1 LRAIRARA
9 VPSLTFPTK
18 NKLNTQPKLRA
29 PFIFIT
35 LTRPVNC
42 CPAELLS
49 RETWRSR
56 RVPFQ
61 YGSSSSV
68 FTLDDLSI
76 EEEFERRTFER
87 TWRGR
92 DALIR
97 IDGLRDIFSC
107 SLRDIAERGA
117 GIRLHRQI
125 VLLPIEFE
133 LSEDNFRTVRR
144 CRLVWRQT
152 DFAGVAFVDRSQQTA
167 VRQD

>member
-1 LRAIRARA
+1 M
-9 VPSLTFPTK
+9 
-18 NKLNTQPKLRA
+18 
-29 PFIFIT
+29 
-35 LTRPVNC
+35 
-42 CPAELLS
+42 
-49 RETWRSR
+49 
-56 RVPFQ
+56 
-61 YGSSSSV
+61 